1 MRQFRD
7 ASGVEWRV
15 SFTERR
21 EASGRREHY
30 LPEAFRQGWLL
41 FESANEKRRLA
52 PVPPGWES
60 LPDEALAALCA
71 TASPGAPRRGD
82 APAVLPVDAEA
93 PGGESPGEPL
103 RPELQ
108 RVQRQLGDSIA
119 QVCAADRVDRL
130 DTGELIRVEESLAIA
145 AEAAK
150 EAVSLRRKLRADRR
164 NGEHQ
169 PDDRS

>member
-7 ASGVEWRV
+7 AAGVEWRV
-15 SFTERR
+15 SFTERS
-21 EASGRREHY
+21 EPSGRREHY

-52 PVPPGWES
+52 PVPPEWES
-60 LPDEALAALCA
+60 MSDEALAALCA
-71 TASPGAPRRGD
+71 AVSPSAPRRGD
-82 APAVLPVDAEA
+82 TPAALPVGAEA
-93 PGGESPGEPL
+93 PTSESPGEPF

-108 RVQRQLGDSIA
+108 RVQRQLDENIA
-119 QVCAADRVDRL
+119 QVCAAERVEKL

-150 EAVSLRRKLRADRR
+150 EAVSLRRKLRAERKR
-164 NGEHQ
+164 GEQ
-169 PDDRS
+169 RPDDRR